1 MIEKPAAPS
10 HSAAP
15 QRCSTCSYD
24 LRGSASPVC
33 PECGTPKT
41 WRRLRFFDRAQLLE
55 VLKILTDAGVA
66 HRGSDG
72 EAGQAVLGQIFMGAS
87 AAMEIWIGEPDAE
100 RAIEALESE
109 GIAFPLPIVDRA
121 EPACSSC
128 STPLDPKGPASCP
141 YCGTIFQ
148 WVQIGE
154 PSIDPNQLHC
164 YECGYDLTGNASD
177 RCPECGA
184 LVPKDLDGLVA
195 AATGDEPAP
204 GTPEEPAATSPTRS
218 VLRLLITLSLIAG
231 TGSVVMIMIG
241 WPTSPTSMMPHP
253 YLLLLMI
260 VVLFL
265 MIVVGAIGIAIGA
278 GAVVKHLRDR

>member
-15 QRCSTCSYD
+15 QRCPTCGYD

-100 RAIEALESE
+100 RAIEALDSE

-121 EPACSSC
+121 EPACPSC
-128 STPLDPKGPASCP
+128 STPLHPSAPASCP
-141 YCGTIFQ
+141 ACGTIFQ
-148 WVQIGE
+148 WVQIENEE
-154 PSIDPNQLHC
+154 PDAPAPPTHP
-164 YECGYDLTGNASD
+164 D
-177 RCPECGA
+177 RAPRVRRHVGA
-184 LVPKDLDGLVA
+184 LFVGFGILCLLS
-195 AATGDEPAP
+195 AP
-204 GTPEEPAATSPTRS
+204 LLLGSGVGGTWS
-218 VLRLLITLSLIAG
+218 TLSSAAFFIL
-231 TGSVVMIMIG
+231 
-241 WPTSPTSMMPHP
+241 
-253 YLLLLMI
+253 
-260 VVLFL
+260 
-265 MIVVGAIGIAIGA
+265 IGA
-278 GAVVKHLRDR
+278 ALLRAPSPRNTRQHG